1 MISFVLGGLTAF
13 ALLRFA
19 LRRHWCW
26 PGMPRPRGPF
36 GRVRRWHQHDW
47 DPDDDP
53 GLGDRRGRPYF
64 LRYLSDRLDATPAQE
79 RAMAAAFDEFRDEAR
94 GLRDEVGSSRKD
106 VAAALRKPSFD
117 EVQMGE
123 LYARHDS
130 AIEKLRKAFVGMM
143 AKVHDALEE
152 PQRERLAQ
160 IIERGPEGFFHVGH
174 FGRGFGW

>member
-1 MISFVLGGLTAF
+1 MICFVFGGLTAF
-13 ALLRFA
+13 LLMRFA

-26 PGMPRPRGPF
+26 RGFHGSRGPF
-36 GRVRRWHQHDW
+36 GRVRRWHHHDW

-53 GLGDRRGRPYF
+53 GLGDRRGRPYI

-79 RAMAAAFDEFRDEAR
+79 RTMAAAFDEFRNEAR
-94 GLRDEVGSSRKD
+94 GLRDEVSSSRKD

-117 EVQMGE
+117 EVLLGE
-123 LYARHDS
+123 LYARHDTT
-130 AIEKLRKAFVGMM
+130 IEKLRKAFVGMM

-152 PQRERLAQ
+152 PQREQLAQ
-160 IIERGPEGFFHVGH
+160 IIERGPGSFFHVGR

>member
-1 MISFVLGGLTAF
+1 MLCFLLGGLMVFT
-13 ALLRFA
+13 LLRFG
-19 LRRHWCW
+19 
-26 PGMPRPRGPF
+26 PFRPCYWGRFRRGPF
-36 GRVRRWHQHDW
+36 GRVRRWHHTDW

-79 RAMAAAFDEFRDEAR
+79 RTMAAAFEEFRAEAK
-94 GLRDEVGSSRKD
+94 GLREEVSSSRKD

-117 EVQMGE
+117 EVLLGE
-123 LYARHDS
+123 LYARHDT

-174 FGRGFGW
+174 FGRGFDW

>member
-1 MISFVLGGLTAF
+1 MVCFLLGGLTAF
-13 ALLRFA
+13 ALARLA
-19 LRRHWCW
+19 LHRRWCW
-26 PGMPRPRGPF
+26 RGHHGHRGPF
-36 GRVRRWHQHDW
+36 GRVRRWHHHDW

-53 GLGDRRGRPYF
+53 GLGQRRGRPYF

-79 RAMAAAFDEFRDEAR
+79 RAMAAAFEEFRGEAR
-94 GLRDEVGSSRKD
+94 GLRDEVASSRKD

-117 EVQMGE
+117 EVLLGE
-123 LYARHDS
+123 LYARHDT
-130 AIEKLRKAFVGMM
+130 ALEKLRKAFVGMM

-160 IIERGPEGFFHVGH
+160 IIERGPGGFFSGEA